1 MCRRGCCGEKQVY
14 GSGFGIVLLFL
25 VDYDAGGWCNIG
37 DIENVWVLV
46 IFDQNDRGFVCAEG
60 FVVGKSGFTDQGLG

>member
-1 MCRRGCCGEKQVY
+1 M
-14 GSGFGIVLLFL
+14 LLFL

-46 IFDQNDRGFVCAEG
+46 IFDQSVRGFRCQRGCGGERC
-60 FVVGKSGFTDQGLG
+60 